1 MAFQTG
7 SANSAADLLTAIQ
20 GFCVSNG
27 WTLSGSVLSKGNGY
41 TQLTVA
47 ADGLS
52 VLGGTGVDG
61 ANNLVGAGPQAVTFN
76 TPANNTP
83 LVYPVKYFLHVF
95 ANEVYALINWS
106 VNAYTFLAFG
116 CSPFPGLPGTGG
128 WYCSSYAGN
137 RPTNLNW
144 SSDFYTGMAVDY
156 NSVNS
161 TGLFWCYGNA
171 TPGNGYVHHGLDG
184 TTWTATKAG
193 TGQAPAT
200 SAKTAA
206 FAGPLMQQGI
216 NQWNGQA
223 PLIPVHVYIDRGSSK
238 LSIIASLLHVR
249 YINMG
254 NLAPEQIVTLGP
266 DRWKVY
272 PFFRKGS
279 VYAPSGSDSGWMAIA
294 VRYDGP

>member
-61 ANNLVGAGPQAVTFN
+61 ANNLTGAGPTAVTFN

-106 VNAYTFLAFG
+106 VNAYTFLSFG

-137 RPTNLNW
+137 RPTNLSW
-144 SSDFYTGMAVDY
+144 GGDFYTGAPVDY
-156 NSVNS
+156 NGSNA
-161 TGLFWCYGNA
+161 TGLFWSYGNGSA
-171 TPGNGYVHHGLDG
+171 GNGFVHHGLDG
-184 TTWTATKAG
+184 VTWSATKSG
-193 TGQAPAT
+193 IGQAPSA

-216 NQWNGQA
+216 NQWNAQA

-254 NLAPEQIVTLGP
+254 NLAPEQIVTLGG

-279 VYAPSGSDSGWMAIA
+279 VYAPNGSDSGWMAIA